1 MPKRLN
7 RLLGVFL
14 CFALLSAAAA
24 PAFAENSAEIRIRTA
39 EDLLELAENCS
50 LNSWSDGV
58 KVVLVNDISL
68 SDVKFEPIPIFNG
81 SFDGGGHTIYDL
93 TLSAAQSPCGLFIE
107 TEKDAVIRNLKVS
120 GTVTPRG
127 DDSQVGGIV
136 GLNRGSVLGCSFSGT
151 VEGHNCVG
159 GIVGCNEVT
168 GLVSLCSASGSVF
181 GLTASGGVV
190 GLNRGAVAGCE
201 NNAFVNT
208 QSVDPALRLDSID
221 TSSIL
226 NFLQSIRSDNADVTS
241 EIGGVCGSS
250 CGFIENSRNNG
261 TVGYLHLGYDIGGV
275 VGHSSGYLSGCTNTA
290 EVYGRRAV
298 GGIAGLAEP
307 YIITEETRNLL
318 SGLSY
323 RFAALNSAIDTAIE
337 DAGDSSEELVAQLS
351 SLAGQFSPAAAALRE
366 LDAENPDSLEAFRS
380 TLADCIG
387 AAKLSMDG
395 ISAHLSDG
403 SDVLLDDIEQI
414 NDSISALSGTAV
426 QALSLLSGAEETD
439 ILSDASEEDI
449 GAEITLGKTQNCVN
463 SGEVYGDRFVGG
475 IIGAVSLDSE
485 INESG
490 LLNGTGNSLIK
501 NRYSLHAAILNCIN
515 RGSVKARHECAGGIC
530 GRMDFG
536 YCANCASYGS
546 LSIEEGD
553 YAGGI
558 CGLSYGTIRNSCAK
572 CSLSAK
578 RYVGGVLGNGYD
590 AANYNER
597 SSLVSGCYSLVQI
610 LNDPQFAGAISGGG
624 SGGYDSN
631 YFVPMGYAGLNK
643 LSISGQ
649 AEPMAFSD
657 FAAVD
662 GLPEECRSFS
672 LRFLVEGEVI
682 KEIPFSYG
690 ESFDRS
696 VFPAVEKRD
705 GSYAVWDR
713 TDLSDLR
720 FDTDV
725 NASFRMDETVL
736 RSALER
742 SDGRA
747 AVYLDGQFQ
756 RGDELKVD
764 LVEVKEDDINAFRT
778 SWSDTVRE
786 QLRSIFKEGEPDYS
800 VCISVEEKLRL
811 SFPDDALAQH
821 TVRYLAPDGSTENH
835 RLYLAVDGGW
845 QRLHPSLFGSYYLF
859 DVGEGEAE
867 IALVSTIQSW
877 WILAYLAGALILLAL
892 LIFALSRLRKALKR
906 RKKEKHTKPEWLLRL
921 RLWRRAHKK
930 QFVFTIVG
938 ALVCALVLLMI
949 LHLSTISSA
958 LSVYRL
964 LKQFAQQE
972 TAIQIGIE
980 VHSDTRDLQLDTEVV
995 RIREN
1000 GRMVSCTQQYGI
1012 PLYFCGGTI
1021 YLENGRAYE
1030 VTGSSLD
1037 QNAVLDMA
1045 REVFRKGDITRSSNG
1060 TEKRY
1065 EAKLAADEANELLSL
1080 MLSGE
1085 SASILHAESMTA
1097 AITERD
1103 REIAALSFTGGG
1115 MTESGK
1121 HFDISAVLTPREI
1134 ETRPQIPP
1142 LVLEAIERG
1151 EKGRGEI
1158 ITEDFLMLI
1167 AAWMRYDS
1175 AESVRADLT
1184 VNVSCGALDLDNQY
1198 RYAREELEHTQI
1210 HCLEGRLFTLF
1221 FTDRAACTGSG
1232 LNISTAE
1239 QEAAASARLIPLA
1252 KELCLKGNFSC
1263 TGTMKNRSYTVSL
1276 DEESARELAEELVP
1290 SLSALKI
1297 DLTECRLLIR
1307 LEDGEL
1313 ASITLD
1319 CGGTVRIVS
1328 KDLPSSIE
1336 LTAIFENSEEHLSI
1350 PQAVRDA
1357 LLSPQE

>member
-181 GLTASGGVV
+181 GLAASGGVV

-250 CGFIENSRNNG
+250 CGFIERCRNNG
-261 TVGYLHLGYDIGGV
+261 TVGYLHLGYYIGGV

-351 SLAGQFSPAAAALRE
+351 SLAGLFSPAAAALRE

-403 SDVLLDDIEQI
+403 SDVLLDDFQQI

-490 LLNGTGNSLIK
+490 LLNGSGNSLIK

-558 CGLSYGTIRNSCAK
+558 CGLSYGTIRNSCVK

-590 AANYNER
+590 AANDNER

-682 KEIPFSYG
+682 KEVPFSYG

-742 SDGRA
+742 ADGRA

-859 DVGEGEAE
+859 DVGEEEAE

-877 WILAYLAGALILLAL
+877 WILAYLAGALLLLAL
-892 LIFALSRLRKALKR
+892 FIFALSRLRKAIKR
-906 RKKEKHTKPEWLLRL
+906 RKIEKHTKPEWLLRL
-921 RLWRRAHKK
+921 SLWRRAHKK
-930 QFVFTIVG
+930 QFVLMIVG
-938 ALVCALVLLMI
+938 ALVCALALIMI

-958 LSVYRL
+958 LSAYRL
-964 LKQFAQQE
+964 LKQFAQEE

-980 VHSDTRDLQLDTEVV
+980 VHSDARDLQLDTEVV

-1012 PLYFCGGTI
+1012 PLYFCGGRV

-1060 TEKRY
+1060 AEKRY

-1103 REIAALSFTGGG
+1103 RTIAALSFTGGG

-1134 ETRPQIPP
+1134 EARPEIPQ
-1142 LVLEAIERG
+1142 LVLEALERG
-1151 EKGRGEI
+1151 EKERGEI

-1175 AESVRADLT
+1175 AESVRAALSVD
-1184 VNVSCGALDLDNQY
+1184 VSCGALDLDNQY

-1263 TGTMKNRSYTVSL
+1263 TGTMKNRSYTVTL

-1350 PQAVRDA
+1350 PQAVREV
-1357 LLSPQE
+1357 LLSPQD